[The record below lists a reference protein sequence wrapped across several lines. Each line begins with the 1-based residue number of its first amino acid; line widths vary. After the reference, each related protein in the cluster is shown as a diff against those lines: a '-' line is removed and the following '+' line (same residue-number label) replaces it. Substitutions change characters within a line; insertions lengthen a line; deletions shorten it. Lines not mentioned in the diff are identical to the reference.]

1 MELTKQQLASAKK
14 AYELYWDSYMR
25 GDKKTFVA
33 LLDAKMQ
40 LIGTTE
46 DEIFHNK
53 KQVVDFY
60 HASVEQVAGKV
71 EFKNR
76 KIKITSAENHAQVTE
91 LSDIYL
97 LDRKDW
103 IFYSKIRMT
112 TWLRQSRG
120 KWKVFQQHGSLPDT
134 RTQAGE
140 TLAAGQIKKEN
151 RLLREAVQR
160 RTAELENKNREL
172 EIESALERVRSIAM
186 GMKDRV
192 DMLKICKTISL
203 QLAKLGVKEIRNV
216 QTAIFNVPK
225 GTYMNYEFYAKH
237 DKTFITAT
245 TYTDHKVARAFAAKM
260 LKGKGEVSIT
270 YIKGREKVKEWLNY
284 QKGTNVFIDTYLN
297 TATSLTYYWYSLG
310 PVALGISTYTPLT
323 KDEQELFSRF
333 LKVFELAYRR
343 YLDIERAEAQARE
356 AQIEASLEKVRAQA
370 LGMRKPE
377 ELTNICEVL
386 FKELKHL
393 GFTELRNSMINI
405 HDDDKKTFVNYDY
418 SDEIG
423 KSITPL
429 YYNIHPVIK
438 KQIKQIRSADD
449 AFSETVFKGRDL
461 ASWKAFRKSRGEKED
476 KRIKNSTALYYY
488 FYSIGTGSIGI
499 STFNAINE
507 EKQELLKRFRNVF
520 VFAHRR
526 YMDVAQAEAQARE
539 AQIEAALERVRA
551 ASMAMQDSSALSG
564 IIYKLYGEL
573 TKLDAKLDRC
583 FIMIV
588 NPENKGITW
597 WMAGQEGL
605 LAENGFFV
613 QMNQHPSHL
622 MYLDNCKRRKKKWTY
637 LFEGKE
643 KRDWDRFGFSKT
655 ELARLPEPVKKFMS
669 SAKKVHLS
677 GSSDQFGSL
686 VTGSF
691 EPLPEEQQDIISR
704 FSIAFNQAYIR
715 FLDLQ
720 KAEAQ
725 AREAKIEA
733 ALERVRSRTMAMHQ
747 TSELQ
752 EVIHTVHNELLNLNL
767 SIDGGSFVVINDDVG
782 PELRCWG
789 SGGTANTSEEVQ
801 VPHFNM
807 PFCTDLIKD
816 IKKGPGF
823 FTEEFSQN
831 EKKKYFT
838 KLFEHKPWS
847 DLSSEQKKETL
858 SSSGGY
864 TRSVAVSKHT
874 SIFIINHHGR
884 KFTEGENNIL
894 KRFAKVFE
902 QTYTRF
908 LDLQKAEA
916 QAREA
921 KIEAGLERVR
931 SRSLAMHKS
940 EELLEVVTVIFEQ
953 LRTLGL
959 QLWNCGIFRFHSKQ
973 SSDAELWMTRPDGK
987 MMGQSFVI
995 PLDKVPVYKKL
1006 YEAWKNMEEFHI
1018 ESLQGIDII
1027 NHHNSIA
1034 SLNIIPVDKMKQA
1047 AGRALPRQMFFH
1059 SINFSDGILG
1069 AITTEAVEDE
1079 TLLLRFG
1086 NTFKQSYTRFLDLQ
1100 RAEAQAKEAQIEA
1113 SLERVRSRTMAM
1125 QKSDELLEAGEL
1137 LCSEMNRLG
1146 ISSLTS
1152 GYVLMDADEK
1162 IGWNYTPNPG
1172 TGKIMPAAVGISHVE
1187 TAEMQRVLERWK
1199 NKEPFSIIGM
1209 DEEQTIRH
1217 QTFIAEQSI
1226 NFPLSAKELL
1236 AISPKKIVLHNF
1248 NFKEG
1253 YILIVGGEKL
1263 TEEQIEIML
1272 RFTNVFQQTYTR
1284 FLDLQKAEAQAREA
1298 KIEAALEKV
1307 RSRTMAMQ
1315 RSEELGDVA
1324 TVLFKELNQLV
1335 TNLWTCGFVLCEKDR
1350 TEDEWWLCT
1359 EGGFIP
1365 AFYLPNVGDRVH
1377 ENLYK
1382 AWKDGKTYH
1391 TEQVEGEELGQHY
1404 EWLMSIPVAKKI
1416 FDDFASAGFE
1426 KPTWQKLH
1434 GAYFSKGYLC
1444 IITREPC
1451 PEEDIFKRFAQVF
1464 DLTYTRFLD
1473 LQKAEAQAKEAQI
1486 ETALEKVRS
1495 RTMAMQS
1502 SNELQETATVLFNEF
1517 KKLGTENIYQVT
1529 IGIYNEDEGL
1539 IDFRVTSWAGSGT
1552 QESRSFK
1559 LDMNEP
1565 TVLQPSVQAW
1575 KANKKS
1581 LVIDL
1586 SGEALEG
1593 WLSYRNKMSG
1603 ITVSSADT
1611 AGRRVISI
1619 AYYSKGHLSI
1629 STPVPVPA
1637 DTLRTLER
1645 FAAVFDSTYT
1655 RFLDLKKAEA
1665 QAMRAEQDLIAIKEA
1680 KQKAEEALTELQA
1693 TQKQLIQ
1700 SEKMAS
1706 LGELTAG
1713 IAHEIQNPLNF
1724 VNNFSEVSKELLDE
1738 MKEAIEKGDAE
1749 EAKEIMND
1757 VIQNLE
1763 KINHHGKR
1771 ADGIVKGMLQHSRT
1785 SSNQKEATDIN
1796 ALADEYLRL
1805 AYHGLR
1811 AKDKSFNAT
1820 MKTDF
1825 DETIGNINIIPQDI
1839 GRVILNLITNAFYVV
1854 NEKKTLRQAQGD
1866 NSYEPIVSVS
1876 TKKDGNL
1883 VFVSVKDNGNGIPQK
1898 ILDKIFQPFFTT
1910 KPTGQGTGLGL
1921 SLSYDIVKAHGGE
1934 LKVETKEGEGSEF
1947 TIQLQATG

>member
-1 MELTKQQLASAKK
+1 
-14 AYELYWDSYMR
+14 
-25 GDKKTFVA
+25 
-33 LLDAKMQ
+33 
-40 LIGTTE
+40 
-46 DEIFHNK
+46 
-53 KQVVDFY
+53 
-60 HASVEQVAGKV
+60 
-71 EFKNR
+71 
-76 KIKITSAENHAQVTE
+76 
-91 LSDIYL
+91 
-97 LDRKDW
+97 
-103 IFYSKIRMT
+103 
-112 TWLRQSRG
+112 
-120 KWKVFQQHGSLPDT
+120 
-134 RTQAGE
+134 
-140 TLAAGQIKKEN
+140 
-151 RLLREAVQR
+151 
-160 RTAELENKNREL
+160 
-172 EIESALERVRSIAM
+172 
-186 GMKDRV
+186 
-192 DMLKICKTISL
+192 
-203 QLAKLGVKEIRNV
+203 
-216 QTAIFNVPK
+216 
-225 GTYMNYEFYAKH
+225 
-237 DKTFITAT
+237 
-245 TYTDHKVARAFAAKM
+245 
-260 LKGKGEVSIT
+260 
-270 YIKGREKVKEWLNY
+270 
-284 QKGTNVFIDTYLN
+284 
-297 TATSLTYYWYSLG
+297 
-310 PVALGISTYTPLT
+310 
-323 KDEQELFSRF
+323 
-333 LKVFELAYRR
+333 
-343 YLDIERAEAQARE
+343 
-356 AQIEASLEKVRAQA
+356 
-370 LGMRKPE
+370 
-377 ELTNICEVL
+377 
-386 FKELKHL
+386 
-393 GFTELRNSMINI
+393 
-405 HDDDKKTFVNYDY
+405 
-418 SDEIG
+418 
-423 KSITPL
+423 
-429 YYNIHPVIK
+429 
-438 KQIKQIRSADD
+438 
-449 AFSETVFKGRDL
+449 
-461 ASWKAFRKSRGEKED
+461 
-476 KRIKNSTALYYY
+476 
-488 FYSIGTGSIGI
+488 
-499 STFNAINE
+499 
-507 EKQELLKRFRNVF
+507 
-520 VFAHRR
+520 
-526 YMDVAQAEAQARE
+526 
-539 AQIEAALERVRA
+539 
-551 ASMAMQDSSALSG
+551 
-564 IIYKLYGEL
+564 
-573 TKLDAKLDRC
+573 
-583 FIMIV
+583 
-588 NPENKGITW
+588 
-597 WMAGQEGL
+597 
-605 LAENGFFV
+605 
-613 QMNQHPSHL
+613 
-622 MYLDNCKRRKKKWTY
+622 
-637 LFEGKE
+637 
-643 KRDWDRFGFSKT
+643 
-655 ELARLPEPVKKFMS
+655 MS

-677 GSSDQFGSL
+677 SSSDQFGSL

-704 FSIAFNQAYIR
+704 FAIAFNQAYIR

-831 EKKKYFT
+831 EKRKYFT